1 MCLDGEPTVTNRKEI
16 QMYNGLTTEQL
27 AIIGM
32 YAFAT
37 VAAVIMLVVTLT
49 VIKAILRI
57 GDRRYAGKTNH

>member
-1 MCLDGEPTVTNRKEI
+1 M
-16 QMYNGLTTEQL
+16 TTEQL

-37 VAAVIMLVVTLT
+37 VAAVIMLIVTLA

-57 GDRRYAGKTNH
+57 TGKAR

>member
-1 MCLDGEPTVTNRKEI
+1 M
-16 QMYNGLTTEQL
+16 TTEQL
-27 AIIGM
+27 AIIGL

-37 VAAVIMLVVTLT
+37 VAAVIMLIVTLT

>member
-1 MCLDGEPTVTNRKEI
+1 MSDT
-16 QMYNGLTTEQL
+16 QL
-27 AIIGM
+27 AIIGL

-57 GDRRYAGKTNH
+57 GGKIK

>member
-1 MCLDGEPTVTNRKEI
+1 M
-16 QMYNGLTTEQL
+16 TTEQL

-37 VAAVIMLVVTLT
+37 VAAIIMLIVTLA

-57 GDRRYAGKTNH
+57 TGKAR

>member
-1 MCLDGEPTVTNRKEI
+1 M
-16 QMYNGLTTEQL
+16 TTEQL
-27 AIIGM
+27 AIIGL

-49 VIKAILRI
+49 VIKAILMI

>member
-1 MCLDGEPTVTNRKEI
+1 M
-16 QMYNGLTTEQL
+16 TTEQL
-27 AIIGM
+27 AIIGL

-57 GDRRYAGKTNH
+57 TGKAR

>member
-1 MCLDGEPTVTNRKEI
+1 M
-16 QMYNGLTTEQL
+16 TTEQL
-27 AIIGM
+27 AIIGL

-57 GDRRYAGKTNH
+57 GGRDGGRISRFDTRKSRTPARNH